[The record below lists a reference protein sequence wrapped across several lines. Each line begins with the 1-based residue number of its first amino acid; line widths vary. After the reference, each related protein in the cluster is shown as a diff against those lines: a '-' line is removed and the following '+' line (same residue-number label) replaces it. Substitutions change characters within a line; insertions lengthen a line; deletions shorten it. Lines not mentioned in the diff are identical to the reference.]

1 MPFILSRATA
11 NNFLS
16 HLCRRKIF
24 VAERK
29 ADLILQIETRS
40 SVLRVKMCSRL
51 DVIAKSIIFLLSNNY
66 LRLRNYF
73 LIKLPLH
80 TKR

>member
-24 VAERK
+24 V